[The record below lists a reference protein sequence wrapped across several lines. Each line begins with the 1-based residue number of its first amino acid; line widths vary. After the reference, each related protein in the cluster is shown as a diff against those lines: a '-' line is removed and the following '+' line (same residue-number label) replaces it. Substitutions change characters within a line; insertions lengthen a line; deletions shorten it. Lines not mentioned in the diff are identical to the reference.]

1 MSTAKAA
8 IVDSIS
14 KGRLRGLPSRQAAP
28 AERLEKIKDMASAL
42 LQEAESLDHENAL
55 AETSATVDNLNVR
68 SRLNFFGEVRR
79 FEMRLIGRALELTGG
94 NQARAARMLGLGTT
108 TLNYKIKSYEMRDN
122 PAAGA
127 RA

>member
-1 MSTAKAA
+1 MRTAKAA
-8 IVDSIS
+8 IVESIS
-14 KGRLRGLPSRQAAP
+14 KRSLLGLPSPMRKAAP

-55 AETSATVDNLNVR
+55 AEASAAIDNLNVR
-68 SRLNFFGEVRR
+68 SGVNFFDEVRR

-108 TLNYKIKSYEMRDN
+108 TLHYKIKSYEML
-122 PAAGA
+122 
-127 RA
+127 